1 MTTLRAKLTEPT
13 TIEVSSLIHSVKIRR
28 DERGIPYI
36 DAANEEDLFFAQG
49 YATASDRLWQMDFL
63 RRTARGELAEIFGPA
78 ALEVDKL
85 HRIYGFRNI
94 AEELLE
100 NASTQTRKV
109 LEAYAR
115 GVNFFI
121 NNCDPA
127 SLPLEFR
134 VLRYQPR
141 DWTPADSLAL
151 GKLFA
156 EKLSFSADVDLLRA
170 LMSDLSDE
178 TFNDLLPETSPLD
191 VVPDGQ
197 RKSAT
202 QPQAS
207 RQRRQ
212 FSQSEIAL
220 LTQGLQAILQAR
232 AATGGD
238 GQVGSNSWV
247 INGELSMSGKPMLAS
262 DPHLPATSPSIWHIT
277 HLSTKEFRVCGVS
290 VPGVPGVMIG
300 HNEWIAWGITNMCPD
315 VQDLYIERFDAND
328 SSMYQTPTGLRKA
341 ELRVEEIAVRNPS
354 SATETARFNVKTT
367 RHGPVIF
374 ENGSTALALRWTALD
389 TDIIDLDTFLAIN
402 RARNWN
408 DFVAALSNYGGPPQ
422 NFTYADS
429 AGHIGFYGA
438 GRIPVRQTGDGSVP
452 YDGTTDDGEW
462 VGFVPFEEL
471 PHVFDPPNGFVVMAN
486 QRVVSADYPHL
497 LTHNWRVPYRAH
509 RIKTLIE
516 EQVKA
521 KQKLSVDDFL
531 SIQGDSYSY
540 PDALFAVEVAELAKP
555 LISSSEE
562 WRQISETFKEWDGFS
577 SAESSVMPLASEMR
591 KVFRRHIL
599 TGKLGVDRASFYE
612 WRNEATFIDTLIT
625 ERPPHWLPEGFE
637 SYESLV
643 LECYREAV
651 NTLEKLMGPDSK
663 QWAWGRLAE
672 VRFPH
677 PLEKLGP
684 AGSAFAL
691 SSRSQNTGGSMP
703 TVNAGSR
710 VSMRF
715 IVDTGD
721 WDSTRLCLP
730 LGESGDP
737 SSEHRDDQMDEWYN
751 VAPRVIPFNE
761 PSIASASRSVLEMNP
776 LQASLTP
783 ASTHTHTEHSNVS
796 DLYL

>member
-1 MTTLRAKLTEPT
+1 MTTLRAKLTKPRS
-13 TIEVSSLIHSVKIRR
+13 IEVSSLIDSVTIRR

-63 RRTARGELAEIFGPA
+63 RRTASGELAEILGPG
-78 ALEVDKL
+78 ALEIDKL

-94 AEELLE
+94 AEKLLE

-121 NNCDPA
+121 KDCDA
-127 SLPLEFR
+127 ISLPVEFR
-134 VLRYQPR
+134 VLGYQPR
-141 DWTPADSLAL
+141 DWTVVDSLAL

-170 LMSDLSDE
+170 LMSDLPDE

-191 VVPDGQ
+191 VIPDGQ
-197 RKSAT
+197 SKSAT
-202 QPQAS
+202 QVHAT
-207 RQRRQ
+207 RERRQ
-212 FSQSEIAL
+212 FSQSEIAI
-220 LTQGLQAILQAR
+220 LTQGLQALRQAR

-247 INGELSMSGKPMLAS
+247 ISGELSTTGNPMLAS

-300 HNEWIAWGITNMCPD
+300 HNEWIAWGITNLCPD
-315 VQDLYIERFDAND
+315 VQDLYIEEFDANN
-328 SSMYQTPTGLRKA
+328 SNAYQTPAGLRNA
-341 ELRVEEIAVRNPS
+341 ELRIEEIAVRNPS
-354 SATETARFNVKTT
+354 SATGTDTVRLDVKTT

-422 NFTYADS
+422 NFTYTDT
-429 AGHIGFYGA
+429 AGHIGFYSA
-438 GRIPVRQTGDGSVP
+438 GRIPIRRTGDGSVP

-471 PHVFDPPNGFVVMAN
+471 AHVFDPPSGYVVMAN
-486 QRVVSADYPHL
+486 QRTVSRDYPHH

-516 EQVKA
+516 EQIKA

-540 PDALFAVEVAELAKP
+540 PDALFASEVAELAKP
-555 LISSSEE
+555 LISGSEE
-562 WRQISETFKEWDGFS
+562 WRQISEIFEEWDGVS
-577 SAESSVMPLASEMR
+577 SAESTVMPLASEMR
-591 KVFRRHIL
+591 KVFRRYIL
-599 TGKLGVDRASFYE
+599 TGKLGVARAALYE
-612 WRNEATFIDTLIT
+612 WRNEATVIDRLIT
-625 ERPPHWLPEGFE
+625 ERPCHWIPEGFE
-637 SYESLV
+637 SYESLL

-651 NTLEKLMGPDSK
+651 NTLAKLLGPDPK
-663 QWAWGRLAE
+663 QWTWGRLAQ

-677 PLEKLGP
+677 PLEKLAPGG
-684 AGSAFAL
+684 AAFAVSAL
-691 SSRSQNTGGSMP
+691 PQNTGGSMP

-715 IVDTGD
+715 IVDLGD

-737 SSEHRDDQMDEWYN
+737 SSAHRDDQMDEWYK
-751 VAPRVIPFNE
+751 VMPRVIPFNE
-761 PSIASASRSVLEMNP
+761 PSIASASRTILLMNP
-776 LQASLTP
+776 LQ
-783 ASTHTHTEHSNVS
+783 V
-796 DLYL
+796 